1 MKYPITPE
9 YLESAPD
16 PLVDLYTDLEEKILK
31 DICRRF
37 KLSGEATESAIA
49 QMKILQERG
58 MSLGEIEKFV
68 RKTLNLSEKEL
79 DEIINRAVDRNRAYY
94 DRLIEKTDI
103 LNAEFRGIDREIET
117 IRRQTHDELSNL
129 TQSLGFAIRVGRE
142 VEFLPIAKTYQKVL
156 DDASA
161 QVLSGAVDYNTAIRD
176 AVKRL
181 TDSGLQ
187 TIDYASG
194 WHNRV
199 DVAVRRAVMTGVS
212 QLSSQYA
219 EQAAEELETDLRE
232 VTAHVGARDTGTGW
246 QNHKSWQGKVYSV
259 KTGDKYPSIYTV
271 CGWGMVD
278 GLEGVNCR
286 HHHFPFVEGVSER
299 TYTDEQLANIDPPP
313 FAYQGK
319 TYSAY
324 EATQK
329 QRQIE
334 RAMRK
339 SKREFIGY
347 EAAGQ
352 TETAQDSAIRLRR
365 LSQEYK
371 AFSKAA
377 GLRTQP
383 ERARVDVFGRSKAVR
398 AVAEAKKRIESVGEA
413 AATRNWHRIPVSGG
427 QTETKYRRFKEPKT
441 VDQDVAMT
449 NPGYK
454 HGGAGYT
461 QNCQRCVPAY
471 VMRRR
476 GFDVIAKP
484 ATVNEHGKLS
494 WKDRLYTSWNRV
506 FKGANFLY
514 CTGSDRGKAEIIT
527 KMAEWGDGSIAEVHV
542 LWTNGEA
549 HVFVAEQIR
558 GHVRFIDPQ
567 TGDINCERYFTNAS
581 NGGTMFA
588 RIDNL
593 EPTEL
598 IEECIKNRGGKPW

>member
-1 MKYPITPE
+1 MKYPITPD
-9 YLESAPD
+9 YLDSVPD

-37 KLSGEATESAIA
+37 KWSGEATESAIA

-58 MSLGEIEKFV
+58 VSLEDIEKFI
-68 RKTLNLSEKEL
+68 RETLNLSEKEL
-79 DEIINRAVDRNRAYY
+79 DEIIDRAVDRNRQYY
-94 DRLIEKTDI
+94 DRLIEKADI
-103 LNAEFRGIDREIET
+103 LNAEFRGLDREIAA
-117 IRRQTHDELSNL
+117 IRRQTHDELFNL
-129 TQSLGFAIRVGRE
+129 TQSMGFAIRNGRE
-142 VEFLPIAKTYQKVL
+142 VEFLPVAKTYQKVL

-232 VTAHVGARDTGTGW
+232 VTAHSGARDTGTGW

-259 KTGDKYPSIYTV
+259 KAGDKYPSIYTV

-278 GLEGVNCR
+278 GLEGANCR
-286 HHHFPFVEGVSER
+286 HHHYPFVEGVSER
-299 TYTDEQLANIDPPP
+299 TYTDEQLENIDPPP
-313 FAYQGK
+313 FEYQGK

-334 RAMRK
+334 RAIRK
-339 SKREFIGY
+339 SKREFVGY

-352 TETAQDSAIRLRR
+352 TEAAQDSAIRLRR

-371 AFSKAA
+371 AFSKSA

-383 ERARVDVFGRSKAVR
+383 ERARVDVFGRNQVER
-398 AVAEAKKRIESVGEA
+398 ATVSANRNAIVVEQIGRSVGAKAKNYKVYNPLTDEYVPLTEG
-413 AATRNWHRIPVSGG
+413 TRITQPKNHIIAGKGRSRQIDEIQILLDKYGG
-427 QTETKYRRFKEPKT
+427 DPLEWTKEKGFGY
-441 VDQDVAMT
+441 VDDEF
-449 NPGYK
+449 GES
-454 HGGAGYT
+454 H
-461 QNCQRCVPAY
+461 Y
-471 VMRRR
+471 V
-476 GFDVIAKP
+476 
-484 ATVNEHGKLS
+484 ELH
-494 WKDRLYTSWNRV
+494 WY
-506 FKGANFLY
+506 
-514 CTGSDRGKAEIIT
+514 
-527 KMAEWGDGSIAEVHV
+527 
-542 LWTNGEA
+542 
-549 HVFVAEQIR
+549 Q
-558 GHVRFIDPQ
+558 
-567 TGDINCERYFTNAS
+567 
-581 NGGTMFA
+581 
-588 RIDNL
+588 
-593 EPTEL
+593 EPTVGRHRMK
-598 IEECIKNRGGKPW
+598 IKVQADGRIYIDED

>member
-1 MKYPITPE
+1 MKYPITPD
-9 YLESAPD
+9 YLDSVPD
-16 PLVDLYTDLEEKILK
+16 PLVDMYTDLEEKILK

-37 KLSGEATESAIA
+37 KMSGEATESAIA

-58 MSLGEIEKFV
+58 VSLDDIEKFI
-68 RKTLNLSEKEL
+68 RETLKLSEKEL
-79 DEIINRAVDRNRAYY
+79 DEIIDRAVDRNRQYY
-94 DRLIEKTDI
+94 DRLIEKADI
-103 LNAEFRGIDREIET
+103 LNAEFRGLDREIEA
-117 IRRQTHDELSNL
+117 IRRQTHDDLFNL
-129 TQSLGFAIRVGRE
+129 TRSMGFAIRTGRE
-142 VEFLPIAKTYQKVL
+142 VEFLPVAKTYQKVL
-156 DDASA
+156 DDAAA
-161 QVLSGAVDYNTAIRD
+161 QVLSGAVDYNTAIRE

-187 TIDYASG
+187 TIDYVSG

-232 VTAHVGARDTGTGW
+232 VTAHSGARDTGTGW

-259 KTGDKYPSIYTV
+259 KAGDKYPNIYEV

-286 HHHFPFVEGVSER
+286 HHHYPFLEGVSER

-313 FAYQGK
+313 FEYQDK

-352 TETAQDSAIRLRR
+352 TEDAQDSAIRLRR

-383 ERARVDVFGRSKAVR
+383 ERARVDGFWR
-398 AVAEAKKRIESVGEA
+398 GEA
-413 AATRNWHRIPVSGG
+413 ARPSEAT
-427 QTETKYRRFKEPKT
+427 EPKKPPET
-441 VDQDVAMT
+441 PAKVVPLSRPTPESPPAPVIQTASAEMA
-449 NPGYK
+449 K
-454 HGGAGYT
+454 HYT
-461 QNCQRCVPAY
+461 DITGNWYP
-471 VMRRR
+471 
-476 GFDVIAKP
+476 DAKP
-484 ATVNEHGKLS
+484 GSHKVKDLQEVTVKGVTYKVDGHHVKLNYSAHEKEIAELLEREVGGEIFMVPKVENPQGIRTPDYLFHGRAYDLKTLE
-494 WKDRLYTSWNRV
+494 KKTPGKNPIFNRV
-506 FKGANFLY
+506 KKKKSQARCYIVDVTVPNLSKETITDQIEKTFWSQETQFV
-514 CTGSDRGKAEIIT
+514 DEVIIVRDGKIE
-527 KMAEWGDGSIAEVHV
+527 K
-542 LWTNGEA
+542 
-549 HVFVAEQIR
+549 VF
-558 GHVRFIDPQ
+558 
-567 TGDINCERYFTNAS
+567 ERA
-581 NGGTMFA
+581 
-588 RIDNL
+588 
-593 EPTEL
+593 
-598 IEECIKNRGGKPW
+598 KK